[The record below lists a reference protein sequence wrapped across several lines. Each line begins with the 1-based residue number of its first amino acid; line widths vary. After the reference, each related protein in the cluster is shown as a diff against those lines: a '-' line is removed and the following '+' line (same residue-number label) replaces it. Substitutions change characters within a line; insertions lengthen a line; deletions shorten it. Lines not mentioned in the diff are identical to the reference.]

1 MASSNSFRVRI
12 EADDVAEERL
22 REWAASKF
30 VQAHSTRNEAG
41 HLILVCAHKEA
52 KTAKSF
58 KLMLRNFEQHSGTC
72 IGKMFELH
80 LLDECA
86 TSSEV
91 VELEA
96 PDPEPAPQN
105 KVEILASLPPD
116 FDRKAQEKYE
126 KLFAIR
132 AC

>member
-1 MASSNSFRVRI
+1 MGGFKICAGAFDSERSGALDSCLRAQGSKDREVVQINVAQFR
-12 EADDVAEERL
+12 
-22 REWAASKF
+22 AA
-30 VQAHSTRNEAG
+30 QR
-41 HLILVCAHKEA
+41 HLH
-52 KTAKSF
+52 
-58 KLMLRNFEQHSGTC
+58 R
-72 IGKMFELH
+72 KMFELH